1 MTTPTGHGLDAHRT
15 RLSDVL
21 AGGEVE
27 LIAEDEAVIHKAR
40 QACGRQDETKSF
52 VFWDG
57 IEERTVTGTVSSI
70 TEGSPFRFAVRPD
83 RNGTQRVEDQR

>member
-1 MTTPTGHGLDAHRT
+1 MTTRHGLETHRT
-15 RLSDVL
+15 RLSDMRP
-21 AGGEVE
+21 GGEVE

-40 QACGRQDETKSF
+40 QARGRQDETKSF

-57 IEERTVTGTVSSI
+57 VEERTVTGTVSSV

-83 RNGTQRVEDQR
+83 QNGTQRVEDQR